1 MSPRHRCSQ
10 TNKQTEESRPFTCLA
25 WNARDSAIQV
35 TVHNNLRLVSGT
47 RNLQNIITPIMRE
60 MDRSSENLQK
70 ECDQDTLHWS
80 MRPAQCSD
88 LQSTRK
94 LGSPAMYS
102 QHINFKKLARSAMR
116 RRRIKCKKAARF
128 TCSTLC
134 YCCKVAKKN
143 GKLVCYLPGQKRRS
157 RKLDNEWNINRRNP

>member
-1 MSPRHRCSQ
+1 MFTDKQ
-10 TNKQTEESRPFTCLA
+10 TNRRKRSFTCLA
-25 WNARDSAIQV
+25 WNARESVIYVAV
-35 TVHNNLRLVSGT
+35 CNNLGLLCGP

-116 RRRIKCKKAARF
+116 RRCIKCKKKQQGLPAQLFAI
-128 TCSTLC
+128 
-134 YCCKVAKKN
+134 VAKLRKRTVNWYVTCQDKN
-143 GKLVCYLPGQKRRS
+143 AGQEN
-157 RKLDNEWNINRRNP
+157 LTMNGT